1 MFCVARWW
9 NPDMYEFTPK
19 GNTDYFC
26 ILAVSGDDV
35 LKSIFCMPKKSLD
48 PILSTQSIQYGVE
61 LPTGFTLDEQPTIAA
76 EPIPEERE
84 ELPENVTEED
94 VTETMRVYN
103 MTREQV
109 LARLKVLV
117 EEGMRW
123 NKGWQPKE

>member
-1 MFCVARWW
+1 
-9 NPDMYEFTPK
+9 
-19 GNTDYFC
+19 
-26 ILAVSGDDV
+26 
-35 LKSIFCMPKKSLD
+35 MPKKSLD